1 MKSADRILARRYA
14 RAFDALSQDGTEA
27 AARFEALQ
35 QAAQALHAVRAYM
48 QDPAV
53 SSAEKSARV
62 CQLLQGDKVVSGFV
76 CALVQAKRYYL
87 LDCCVEEAGQLLD
100 ARLGRV
106 RARVRT
112 AFALSDEQKRRV
124 EEALGR
130 FSGKQACVQYQT
142 DPALLGGLR
151 AQLGDVLIDGT
162 LKRQFEKLKQELT
175 K

>member
-14 RAFDALSQDGTEA
+14 RAFDALSQDSAQA

-53 SSAEKSARV
+53 SSAEKAAWTART
-62 CQLLQGDKVVSGFV
+62 LQGDKAVAGFV
-76 CALVQAKRYYL
+76 CALVEAKRYYL
-87 LDCCVEEAGQLLD
+87 LDECVAEAGGLLD
-100 ARLGRV
+100 ERLGRV
-106 RARVRT
+106 RAQVQT
-112 AFALSDEQKRRV
+112 AFELSDGQKKRV
-124 EEALGR
+124 EEALGH
-130 FSGKQACVQYQT
+130 FSGKKACVQYQT

-151 AQLGDVLIDGT
+151 AQIGDILIDGT